1 MIRAAFLT
9 IVLAAAGFLFWRIT
23 TRPAPLDGLSGA
35 LPPIQ
40 SRRTAHRAA
49 LPDAVQSSQPA
60 AATADKTWPGPDT
73 GASAQRQAAPP
84 AGPAANTPALQ
95 LALLEEILLSRND
108 NDPRLDT
115 AFNDL
120 SPQAKRLFRRK
131 YRQLPAE
138 SRNELGTVVYLLGRN
153 LRTDEDWA
161 FMRDVVTAPPCLSLA
176 DCHAEAAAGADSHV
190 AAGLE
195 LTLSYPAVM
204 ALKRA
209 ERILQAG
216 GGDPAR
222 ALQLIAAAKSSRA
235 KTVADLA
242 ADIEQR
248 YSRP

>member
-9 IVLAAAGFLFWRIT
+9 IVLAAAGFLLWRIS
-23 TRPAPLDGLSGA
+23 RPAPESGLSGT

-40 SRRTAHRAA
+40 SRHPARRAA
-49 LPDAVQSSQPA
+49 IPVALQSAQPA
-60 AATADKTWPGPDT
+60 AAPADKAWPGPDT
-73 GASAQRQAAPP
+73 DAGAARQAALP
-84 AGPAANTPALQ
+84 ANTAAYTPAQQ

-153 LRTDEDWA
+153 IKTAEDWD
-161 FMRDVVTAPPCLSLA
+161 FLRNVVTEPPCLSLA
-176 DCHAEAAAGADSHV
+176 NCSAEAAAGSDSHV
-190 AAGLE
+190 ATGME
-195 LTLSYPAVM
+195 LTLSYPAIM

-216 GGDPAR
+216 GGDPAQAR
-222 ALQLIAAAKSSRA
+222 QLIAAAKSSRA
-235 KTVADLA
+235 KTVSDLA
-242 ADIEQR
+242 ARLEQR